1 MTPMMHERVR
11 NLFGNAGLTDGF
23 TVQKLMYD
31 DPKNLNV
38 GVIVFRPAGGTAI
51 RTDLGAEHYVMVD
64 VVGAKEKRGDAA
76 AAVQKIIDYVQ
87 LHPMDDPCV
96 GYIQNMG
103 GIPPPVLTE
112 EGRIVFRL
120 QFSCNYGE

>member
-1 MTPMMHERVR
+1 MTPMMYERVR
-11 NLFGNAGLTDGF
+11 NLFVSSGLTEGF
-23 TVQKLMYD
+23 TVQQLMYE
-31 DPKNLNV
+31 DPKNPNIA
-38 GVIVFRPAGGTAI
+38 VIVFRPSGGTSI

-64 VVGAKEKRGDAA
+64 VVGAIKNRGNAA
-76 AAVQKIIDYVQ
+76 DAVQKIIDYVQ

-103 GIPPPVLTE
+103 GVPPPVLTE